1 MNIVDNNHPKLKLD
15 SLVGTKINVLSMDGI
30 SYMGMESVPVL
41 GTLEEVSSLGILFRH
56 EKGHLIFAST
66 ATFAV
71 MPTND

>member
-30 SYMGMESVPVL
+30 SYMESGVPVL

>member
-30 SYMGMESVPVL
+30 SYMDGGVPVL
-41 GTLEEVSSLGILFRH
+41 GTLEEVSSLGVLFRH
-56 EKGHLIFAST
+56 QEGHLIFAST